1 VTRVKLCIIIIF
13 IKSFRRDID
22 TQRENLWVI
31 ELLSIEVFIKR
42 PFYWKELFKECS
54 MKEVEP
60 NDDMTLAVLIQKGIL
75 TCREKVEDIS
85 RRVDKCWN
93 IEKKL
98 NEMLERMR
106 LISFE
111 V

>member
-1 VTRVKLCIIIIF
+1 
-13 IKSFRRDID
+13 
-22 TQRENLWVI
+22 
-31 ELLSIEVFIKR
+31 
-42 PFYWKELFKECS
+42 

-60 NDDMTLAVLIQKGIL
+60 NDDMTLSVLMTKGIL
-75 TCREKVEDIS
+75 ACREKVEEIS

-98 NEMLERMR
+98 NEMLDKMR